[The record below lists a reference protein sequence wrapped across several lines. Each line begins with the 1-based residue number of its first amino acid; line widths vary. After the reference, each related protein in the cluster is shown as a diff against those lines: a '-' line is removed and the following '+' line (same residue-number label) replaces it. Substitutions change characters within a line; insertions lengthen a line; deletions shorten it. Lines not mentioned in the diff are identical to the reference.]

1 MRAPAVSLHRARG
14 LASVLLVLA
23 IAGFFVAF
31 LLYSSMGSISKH
43 ADAAASNNTRFQA
56 IDDALTR
63 FVMLNR
69 RLPCPASGTSTTGLA
84 EPNTATVTC
93 ASPAGVVP
101 WATLGLAQADVL
113 DSWGR
118 YIFYRVSDGASGLT
132 DSAPLDNCLDEQ
144 VSTVYAMSGPG
155 SSCNST
161 THENTLSD
169 YFAANGL
176 TVKDRGTDKKAA
188 YVLISPGESGAGGYF
203 PGATA
208 PLGAPVSAN
217 EVANAGSGGTYWSV
231 NPSAPSVA
239 PNDATHFDDV
249 VTYRSGATIATA
261 AHWGKPWPLSV
272 VLNQAAFGLAPNQWN
287 TNATS
292 LKATVTQGPVM
303 VNAASNGGTV
313 NVCVIDE
320 DTQGASACA
329 NNGGHDTIT
338 LNERLGFD
346 FRVTR
351 RFLKIQLTDFRKDGG
366 GSGGGG
372 GSTPEQVRFQFFNG
386 TNLVF
391 IIEKLAC
398 NAGSH
403 ALGQFQVSPNVDF
416 TRVEVWGANATAD
429 FGVGS
434 ITACKYD
441 DAAHA
446 CTLPNFDSSS
456 GWCP

>member
-1 MRAPAVSLHRARG
+1 MRAPSISLQRARG

-23 IAGFFVAF
+23 IAAFFVAF
-31 LLYSSMGSISKH
+31 LLYRAMGSMSKH
-43 ADAAASNNTRFQA
+43 ADTTASNTTSFQA

-84 EPNTATVTC
+84 EPNASTVTC
-93 ASPAGVVP
+93 ASPGGVVP
-101 WATLGLAQADVL
+101 WATLGLTQKDAL

-118 YIFYRVSDGASGLT
+118 YIFYRVFDGASGLT
-132 DSAPLDNCLDEQ
+132 GNAALDNCLDEQ
-144 VSTVYAMSGPG
+144 VTTVYAMSGPG
-155 SSCNST
+155 GACNAN

-176 TVKDRGTDKKAA
+176 TVKDHGTDRKAA

-203 PGATA
+203 PGGTA
-208 PLGAPVSAN
+208 PLPAPVSAN
-217 EVANAGSGGTYWSV
+217 EVANAGSGGTYWIV

-249 VTYRSGATIATA
+249 VTYRTGATIARA

-272 VLNQAAFGLAPNQWN
+272 VLNQTTLGLGANQWN

-292 LKATVTQGPVM
+292 LKAAVTGGPVM
-303 VNAASNGGTV
+303 VNAASDSGTV
-313 NVCVIDE
+313 QVCVINE
-320 DTQGASACA
+320 DTQGASACN
-329 NNGGHDTIT
+329 NNGGNDTIK

-346 FRVTR
+346 FRVSR
-351 RFLKIQLTDFRKDGG
+351 RFLKVQLTDFRDNGG
-366 GSGGGG
+366 VI
-372 GSTPEQVRFQFFNG
+372 PEQVRFVFFNG
-386 TNLVF
+386 TNLAF
-391 IIEKLAC
+391 LIEKIAC
-398 NAGSH
+398 HTPSH
-403 ALGQFQVSPNVDF
+403 SLGQFQINPPVDF

-434 ITACKYD
+434 IVACKYD
-441 DAAHA
+441 DAAHP
-446 CTLPNFDSSS
+446 CVLPNFDASSQG

>member
-1 MRAPAVSLHRARG
+1 MHAPMSLHRARG
-14 LASVLLVLA
+14 LASVLLVLV
-23 IAGFFVAF
+23 IAAFFVAI
-31 LLYSSMGSISKH
+31 LLYSSMGSVSKH

-118 YIFYRVSDGASGLT
+118 YMFYRVSDGASGLT
-132 DSAPLDNCLDEQ
+132 GNAPLDDCLDEQ

-155 SSCNST
+155 GSCNST

-176 TVKDRGTDKKAA
+176 TVKDHGTDKKAA

-239 PNDATHFDDV
+239 PNDAAHFDDV
-249 VTYRSGATIATA
+249 VTFRNGAALAAA

-272 VLNQAAFGLAPNQWN
+272 VLNQAAFGLASNQWN

-292 LKATVTQGPVM
+292 LKATLTQGPVM
-303 VNAASNGGTV
+303 VNAASNSGTV

-320 DTQGASACA
+320 DTQGASACG

-351 RFLKIQLTDFRKDGG
+351 RFLKVQLTDFRDNGG
-366 GSGGGG
+366 VG
-372 GSTPEQVRFQFFNG
+372 PEQVRFQFFNG
-386 TNLVF
+386 PNLVF
-391 IIEKLAC
+391 ITEKLAC
-398 NAGSH
+398 HTPSH
-403 ALGQFQVSPNVDF
+403 ALGQFQISPNVDF